1 MEDLRSLV
9 RELLSEELKKVNKKN
24 SDSINDLREEKVV
37 IDNSKHLNSFVRRIL
52 DLSKDRK
59 IVTEIMEGKYIF
71 KLSNDHQRFTNTSD
85 IGDTINNSARSINF
99 LKGLI
104 TERDIMSVGENVS
117 TITIGKFVR
126 ITPLA
131 MDEIKKRS
139 IKIER
144 KSS

>member
-9 RELLSEELKKVNKKN
+9 RELLSEELNKVNKKN
-24 SDSINDLREEKVV
+24 SDNINDLREEKVV

-71 KLSNDHQRFTNTSD
+71 KLSNDHQRFTDTSD
-85 IGDTINNSARSINF
+85 IGNTINNSAGSINF

>member
-9 RELLSEELKKVNKKN
+9 RELLSEELNKVNKKN

-85 IGDTINNSARSINF
+85 IGNTINNSVGSINF

>member
-9 RELLSEELKKVNKKN
+9 RELLSEELNKVNKKN

-85 IGDTINNSARSINF
+85 IGNTINNSARSINF

-117 TITIGKFVR
+117 TITVGKFVR

-139 IKIER
+139 MKIER

>member
-9 RELLSEELKKVNKKN
+9 RELLSEELNKVNKKN

-85 IGDTINNSARSINF
+85 IGTKINNSAGSINF

>member
-24 SDSINDLREEKVV
+24 SDSINDFREEKVV

-85 IGDTINNSARSINF
+85 IGNTINNSAGSINF

>member
-9 RELLSEELKKVNKKN
+9 RELLSEELNKVNKKN

-59 IVTEIMEGKYIF
+59 IVAEIMEGKYIF

-85 IGDTINNSARSINF
+85 IGNTINNSAGSINF

>member
-9 RELLSEELKKVNKKN
+9 RELLSEELNKVNKKN
-24 SDSINDLREEKVV
+24 SDSINDFREEKVV
-37 IDNSKHLNSFVRRIL
+37 IDNSKHLNNFVRRIL

-85 IGDTINNSARSINF
+85 IGNTINNSNGSINF

>member
-71 KLSNDHQRFTNTSD
+71 KLSNDHQSFTNTSD
-85 IGDTINNSARSINF
+85 IGNTINNSARSINF

>member
-1 MEDLRSLV
+1 
-9 RELLSEELKKVNKKN
+9 
-24 SDSINDLREEKVV
+24 
-37 IDNSKHLNSFVRRIL
+37 
-52 DLSKDRK
+52 
-59 IVTEIMEGKYIF
+59 
-71 KLSNDHQRFTNTSD
+71 
-85 IGDTINNSARSINF
+85 
-99 LKGLI
+99 
-104 TERDIMSVGENVS
+104 MSVGENVS

>member
-9 RELLSEELKKVNKKN
+9 RELLSEELNKVNKKN

-85 IGDTINNSARSINF
+85 IVNTINNSAGSINF

>member
-9 RELLSEELKKVNKKN
+9 RELLSEELNKVNKKN

-37 IDNSKHLNSFVRRIL
+37 IHNSKHLNNFVRRIL

-59 IVTEIMEGKYIF
+59 IITEIMEGKYIF

-85 IGDTINNSARSINF
+85 IGNTINNSAGSINF

-104 TERDIMSVGENVS
+104 TERDIMSVGDNVS

>member
-71 KLSNDHQRFTNTSD
+71 KLSSDHQKFTNTSD
-85 IGDTINNSARSINF
+85 IGNTINNSAGSINF

-144 KSS
+144 

>member
-71 KLSNDHQRFTNTSD
+71 KLSNHHQRFTDTSD
-85 IGDTINNSARSINF
+85 IGNTINNAARSINF

-144 KSS
+144 KLS

>member
-85 IGDTINNSARSINF
+85 IGNTINNAARSINF

>member
-1 MEDLRSLV
+1 MKDLRSLV
-9 RELLSEELKKVNKKN
+9 RKLLSEELNKVNKKN

-71 KLSNDHQRFTNTSD
+71 KLSNDHQRVTDTSD
-85 IGDTINNSARSINF
+85 IGNTINNAARSINF

>member
-9 RELLSEELKKVNKKN
+9 RELLSEELNKVNKRN

-71 KLSNDHQRFTNTSD
+71 KLSNDHQRFTDTSD
-85 IGDTINNSARSINF
+85 IGNTINNSAGSINF

>member
-9 RELLSEELKKVNKKN
+9 RELLSEELNKVNKKN
-24 SDSINDLREEKVV
+24 SDSINDFREEKVV
-37 IDNSKHLNSFVRRIL
+37 IDNSKHLNNFVRRIL

-85 IGDTINNSARSINF
+85 IGNTINNSAGSINF

>member
-9 RELLSEELKKVNKKN
+9 RELLSEELNKINKKN
-24 SDSINDLREEKVV
+24 NDNLNDLREEQVV
-37 IDNSKHLNSFVRRIL
+37 IDNSKHLNSFVHRIL

-71 KLSNDHQRFTNTSD
+71 KLSNQHQMLNSSSD
-85 IGDTINNSARSINF
+85 IGNTINNSSRSINF

-104 TERDIMSVGENVS
+104 TERDIISVGENVS

-144 KSS
+144 KLS

>member
-9 RELLSEELKKVNKKN
+9 RELLSEELNKVNKKN

-85 IGDTINNSARSINF
+85 IGNTINNSVRSINF

>member
-9 RELLSEELKKVNKKN
+9 RELLSEELNKVNKKN

-85 IGDTINNSARSINF
+85 IGNTINNSNGSINF
-99 LKGLI
+99 LKGLV

>member
-9 RELLSEELKKVNKKN
+9 RELLSEELNKVNKKN

-85 IGDTINNSARSINF
+85 IGNTINNSARSINF

-144 KSS
+144 KLS

>member
-9 RELLSEELKKVNKKN
+9 RELLSEELNKVNKKN

-71 KLSNDHQRFTNTSD
+71 KLSNDHQRFTDTSD
-85 IGDTINNSARSINF
+85 IGNTINNSNGSINF

>member
-9 RELLSEELKKVNKKN
+9 RELLSEELNKVNKKN

-85 IGDTINNSARSINF
+85 IGNTINNSAGSINF

-131 MDEIKKRS
+131 MDEIKKGL
-139 IKIER
+139 
-144 KSS
+144 

>member
-9 RELLSEELKKVNKKN
+9 RELLSEELNKVNQKN

-71 KLSNDHQRFTNTSD
+71 KLSNDHQRFTDTSD
-85 IGDTINNSARSINF
+85 IGNTINNSAGSINF

>member
-9 RELLSEELKKVNKKN
+9 RELLSEELNKVNNKN
-24 SDSINDLREEKVV
+24 RDSINDLREEKVV

-59 IVTEIMEGKYIF
+59 IVNEIMEGKYIF

-85 IGDTINNSARSINF
+85 IGNTINNSARSINF

>member
-37 IDNSKHLNSFVRRIL
+37 IDNSKHLNNFVRRIL

-85 IGDTINNSARSINF
+85 IGNTINNSARSINF

>member
-9 RELLSEELKKVNKKN
+9 RELLSEELNKVNKKN

-71 KLSNDHQRFTNTSD
+71 KLSSDHQKFTNTSD
-85 IGDTINNSARSINF
+85 IGNTINNSAGSINF

>member
-9 RELLSEELKKVNKKN
+9 RELLSEELNKVNKKN

-37 IDNSKHLNSFVRRIL
+37 IDNSKHLNNFVRRIL

-85 IGDTINNSARSINF
+85 IGNKINNSAGSINF